1 MSSCVG
7 YIFSR
12 FSENDFRYPQHV
24 QNLVNRTY
32 AKELNF
38 DFKLSATEYSLE
50 NCYVVLNNLINTD
63 ENKNIII
70 FSYNI
75 LPDKLSDFYKILRTS
90 ITNNKK
96 IYFAL
101 EKFNLVSALDLDQ
114 LMSIKKINIAMENY
128 VKRN

>member
-12 FSENDFRYPQHV
+12 FSENNFRYPQHI

-50 NCYVVLNNLINTD
+50 KCYIVLNNLINTD

-75 LPDKLSDFYKILRTS
+75 LPDKLSDFYKILRSS
-90 ITNNKK
+90 ITNNKN

-101 EKFNLVSALDLDQ
+101 EKFNLVSDLDLDQ
-114 LMSIKKINIAMENY
+114 LMSIKKINIAMESY